1 MLFSRAPLSLITHH
15 SSKKGEIV
23 MAKAVGIDLGTTNS
37 VVAVMEADA
46 PTVIVNSE
54 GGRVTPSVV
63 AFTKTGEQIVGQIAK
78 RQAALNPERTIYSI
92 KRFMGR
98 KYSEVAEELK
108 QVPYKVVA
116 GPNDA
121 VRIDIDGKLYS
132 PEEISSRVLRKLV
145 DDATK
150 YLGEKVKDVVI
161 TVPAYF
167 NDAQRQ
173 ATKDAGQIAG
183 LNVLRIINEP
193 TAAALAYGLD
203 KKKHE
208 TILVFDLGGGTFDV
222 SILEVGD
229 GVFEVKSTAGDT
241 HLGGD
246 DFDKRIVDW
255 LVDEFKKDQ
264 GIDLSKDRQAV
275 QRLTEAAEKAKIEL
289 SSAMETEINLPFI
302 TADATGPRHLL
313 LKLTRAKFEQ
323 LTRDLIERTM
333 APVKQAIADAKITEK
348 DLEEV
353 ILVGGSTRIPAV
365 KELVKRLTAGKEP
378 NQSVNPD
385 EVVAVG
391 AAIQAGVLTGEVKDV
406 LLLDVTP
413 LSLGVETLGGVMTKL
428 IERNSTIPSR
438 KTEIF
443 STAADN
449 QPAVD
454 IHVLQGERELARD
467 NRTLGQFKLE
477 GIAPAPRGTPQVEV
491 TFDIDANG
499 ILNVTAKDLGSG
511 KEQKIT
517 ISGSTSLDKA
527 EIDRMIRDAEQHAV
541 EDRQRRELVEARNT
555 ADSLAYSV
563 ERAISDMGDRVPAH
577 ERARAESL
585 ISEIRSAVKD
595 ESVPIDRLRQLTSD
609 LQQIS
614 HSLASAAYGGQAS
627 AAGAGAGGGGGTSRG
642 GGGGDD
648 EVIDAEYTPK

>member
-1 MLFSRAPLSLITHH
+1 
-15 SSKKGEIV
+15 
-23 MAKAVGIDLGTTNS
+23 MAKAIGIDLGTTNS
-37 VVAVMEADA
+37 VAAVMEADA
-46 PTVIVNSE
+46 PTVIVNAE

-63 AFTKTGEQIVGQIAK
+63 AFTKTGERIVGQIAK

-98 KYSEVAEELK
+98 KYSEVTEELK

-121 VRIDIDGKLYS
+121 VRIDIDGKLFS
-132 PEEISSRVLRKLV
+132 PEEISSYILRKLA
-145 DDATK
+145 DDSAR

-193 TAAALAYGLD
+193 TAASLAYGLD

-208 TILVFDLGGGTFDV
+208 MILVFDLGGGTFDV

-246 DFDKRIVDW
+246 DFDKRVVDW
-255 LVDEFKKDQ
+255 LVEEFKKDQ
-264 GIDLSKDRQAV
+264 GIDLSKDRQAL

-302 TADATGPRHLL
+302 TADASGPKHLL
-313 LKLTRAKFEQ
+313 LKLTRAKFDQ
-323 LTRDLIERTM
+323 LTHDLVERTM
-333 APVKQAIADAKITEK
+333 GPVKQAIADAKVTER
-348 DLEEV
+348 DLDEV

-365 KELVKRLTAGKEP
+365 KDLVKKLTGGKEP

-477 GIAPAPRGTPQVEV
+477 GISPAPRGVPQVEV

-499 ILNVTAKDLGSG
+499 ILNVAAKDMASG

-517 ISGSTSLDKA
+517 ISGSTSLDKG
-527 EIDRMIRDAEQHAV
+527 EIDRMIRDAEQHAA
-541 EDRQRRELVEARNT
+541 EDKQRRELVEARNN
-555 ADSLAYSV
+555 ADSLAYNV
-563 ERAISDMGDRVPAH
+563 ERAIGDMGDRVPAH

-585 ISEIRSAVKD
+585 ISEIRAALKD
-595 ESVPIDRLRQLTSD
+595 ESTPIDRLRQLTSD
-609 LQQIS
+609 LQQVS
-614 HSLASAAYGGQAS
+614 HSLANAAYSGQAS
-627 AAGAGAGGGGGTSRG
+627 AAGAGAGAGGGTSG
-642 GGGGDD
+642 GGGGAAGADD
-648 EVIDAEYTPK
+648 DVIDAEYTPK

>member
-1 MLFSRAPLSLITHH
+1 
-15 SSKKGEIV
+15 
-23 MAKAVGIDLGTTNS
+23 MAKAIGIDLGTTNS
-37 VVAVMEADA
+37 AVATMEGDS
-46 PTVIVNSE
+46 PTVIVNAE

-63 AFTKTGEQIVGQIAK
+63 AFTKTGERLVGQVAK
-78 RQAALNPERTIYSI
+78 RQAALNPERTIYSV

-98 KYSEVAEELK
+98 KYSEVTEELK
-108 QVPYKVVA
+108 NVTYKVVP

-132 PEEISSRVLRKLV
+132 PEEVSSYILRKLA
-145 DDATK
+145 DDAARYT
-150 YLGEKVKDVVI
+150 GEKVKDAVI

-193 TAAALAYGLD
+193 TAASLAYGLD
-203 KKKHE
+203 KKKQE

-255 LVDEFKKDQ
+255 LAEEFKKDQ
-264 GIDLSKDRQAV
+264 GIDLSKDRQAL

-289 SSAMETEINLPFI
+289 SSALETEINLPFI
-302 TADATGPRHLL
+302 TADAGGPRHLL
-313 LKLTRAKFEQ
+313 IKLTRSKFEQ
-323 LTRDLIERTM
+323 LTHDLVERCLN
-333 APVKQAIADAKITEK
+333 PVKQAIADAKLSDK
-348 DLEEV
+348 DLDEV
-353 ILVGGSTRIPAV
+353 ILVGGSTRMPAV
-365 KELVKRLTAGKEP
+365 KELVRRLTGGKEP

-385 EVVAVG
+385 EVVAIG

-428 IERNSTIPSR
+428 IERNSTIPTR
-438 KTEIF
+438 KTEVF
-443 STAADN
+443 STAEDN
-449 QPAVD
+449 QSAVD

-467 NRTLGQFKLE
+467 NRTLGQFRLE
-477 GIAPAPRGTPQVEV
+477 GIAPAPRGLPQVEV

-499 ILNVTAKDLGSG
+499 ILNVTAKDMATG

-517 ISGSTSLDKA
+517 ISGSTSLDKN
-527 EIDRMIRDAEQHAV
+527 EIDRMIRDAEQHAS
-541 EDRQRRELVEARNT
+541 EDKSRRELIEARNM

-563 ERAISDMGDRVPAH
+563 ERSIQDLGDRVPAH
-577 ERARAESL
+577 ERARAEAL
-585 ISEIRSAVKD
+585 INEIRGALKD
-595 ESVPIDRLRQLTSD
+595 ESTTLERWRQLTSD
-609 LQQIS
+609 LQQVS
-614 HSLASAAYGGQAS
+614 HSLASAAYSQAS
-627 AAGAGAGGGGGTSRG
+627 AAGAGAGTGGSGGGSGQGGGGQAG
-642 GGGGDD
+642 ADD
-648 EVIDAEYTPK
+648 EVIDAEYTQK